1 MADSGFEPL
10 KHEAPDLQSGPFDRL
25 GNPPSFSVEVQPATW
40 LVCHGRVTFRKSRRV
55 ALPFLGFH
63 PSAQQPSRVRP
74 PAAHRGQ
81 QHSAAPIPISDPG
94 TPAPARGVLQHLAQR
109 TCAQTRTPSPPVTP
123 HAAHPYANR
132 HAQHLASAP
141 QCARIRPSER
151 LTRQLRPA
159 PRTRALT
166 GTPNTPAGGPCCARI
181 RRPRRLTRSPRPAP
195 RTHTPTD
202 TPDTPQRPAPRTHTQ
217 SRTRN
222 TPPTSCS
229 AHPRVNRDA
238 SGRRAPD
245 MRRPRVPEMTRG
257 ASVNV
262 RYADRAQPPL
272 DQARIASTSRA
283 ATMR

>member
-94 TPAPARGVLQHLAQR
+94 TPAPARGVPQRLAQR

-141 QCARIRPSER
+141 QCARIRPSGR

-159 PRTRALT
+159 PRINTRL
-166 GTPNTPAGGPCCARI
+166 R
-181 RRPRRLTRSPRPAP
+181 
-195 RTHTPTD
+195 
-202 TPDTPQRPAPRTHTQ
+202 TPDTPPATPFATHTHPDPPAFLPPSALHTRTPDTPPA
-217 SRTRN
+217 SRT
-222 TPPTSCS
+222 
-229 AHPRVNRDA
+229 AHAYANRDA
-238 SGRRAPD
+238 
-245 MRRPRVPEMTRG
+245 
-257 ASVNV
+257 
-262 RYADRAQPPL
+262 
-272 DQARIASTSRA
+272 
-283 ATMR
+283 

>member
-94 TPAPARGVLQHLAQR
+94 TPAPARGVPQRLAQR

-123 HAAHPYANR
+123 HAAHPYAHR
-132 HAQHLASAP
+132 HARH
-141 QCARIRPSER
+141 AR
-151 LTRQLRPA
+151 
-159 PRTRALT
+159 
-166 GTPNTPAGGPCCARI
+166 
-181 RRPRRLTRSPRPAP
+181 
-195 RTHTPTD
+195 HTD
-202 TPDTPQRPAPRTHTQ
+202 IPDTPQRPTPRTHTR
-217 SRTRN
+217 SKTRN
-222 TPPTSCS
+222 APPTSCS
-229 AHPRVNRDA
+229 AHPRVNQDA
-238 SGRRAPD
+238 SGYRAPG